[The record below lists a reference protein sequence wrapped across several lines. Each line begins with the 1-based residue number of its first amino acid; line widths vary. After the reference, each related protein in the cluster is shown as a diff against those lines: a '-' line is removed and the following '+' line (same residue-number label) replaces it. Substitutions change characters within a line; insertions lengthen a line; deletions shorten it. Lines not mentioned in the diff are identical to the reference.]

1 MKKLLFIIFITVFA
15 VTFANAQ
22 SKIAASVQGTVSFP
36 TGDFGD
42 GAGTGFG
49 VTGTFIYSV
58 SPMLDVTGSVGY
70 LKWGTKES
78 IPGYE
83 ISFSDIPILVGL
95 RYTFGKGQFLPYGTA
110 EVGLHM
116 LSTSIKGSLYG
127 FPIDESDTETKFG
140 IAPGFGFLY
149 KFNPKTALDVNAK
162 YNVIFTESSSTT
174 HLSVNA
180 GVLFGL

>member
-1 MKKLLFIIFITVFA
+1 MKKLLFVVLVTVFA

-22 SKIAASVQGTVSFP
+22 SKMAASAQGTLSFP

-49 VTGTFIYSV
+49 AAGTFIYSV

-70 LKWGTKES
+70 VKWGTKES

-83 ISFSDIPILVGL
+83 VSFSDIPILVGL
-95 RYTFGKGQFLPYGTA
+95 RYTFGKGQFLPYGAA
-110 EVGLHM
+110 EVGLHI
-116 LSTSIKGSLYG
+116 LSSSVKGDLFG
-127 FPIDESDTETKFG
+127 FQVDQSETETKFG
-140 IAPGFGFLY
+140 FAPGFGFLY

-162 YNVIFTESSSTT
+162 YNIIFTEGSSTT
-174 HLSVNA
+174 HLSVNV

>member
-1 MKKLLFIIFITVFA
+1 MKKVFLVLFVAFFA
-15 VTFANAQ
+15 VAFTYAQ
-22 SKIAASVQGTVSFP
+22 SKMAASVQGTLSFP

-49 VTGTFIYSV
+49 ASGTFVYSV

-70 LKWGTKES
+70 IKWGTKES

-83 ISFSDIPILVGL
+83 VSSSDIPILIGL
-95 RYTFGKGQFLPYGTA
+95 RYTFGKGQFLPYGAA

-116 LSTSIKGSLYG
+116 LSSSVKGDLFG
-127 FPIDESDTETKFG
+127 FPVDESSTETKFG

-162 YNVIFTESSSTT
+162 YNMIFTEGSSTT
-174 HLSVNA
+174 HLSVDV

>member
-1 MKKLLFIIFITVFA
+1 MKKLLFIVLVTVFA

-22 SKIAASVQGTVSFP
+22 SKMAASVQGTLSFP
-36 TGDFGD
+36 TGDFRD

-49 VTGTFIYSV
+49 AAGTFIYSV

-70 LKWGTKES
+70 LKWGSKES

-83 ISFSDIPILVGL
+83 VSFSDIPILVGL
-95 RYTFGKGQFLPYGTA
+95 RYTFGKGQFLPYGAA

-116 LSTSIKGSLYG
+116 LSTSVKGNLFG
-127 FPIDESDTETKFG
+127 FSVDKSDTKFG
-140 IAPGFGFLY
+140 ITPGFGFLY
-149 KFNPKTALDVNAK
+149 KFNPKTSLDVNAK
-162 YNVIFTESSSTT
+162 YNIIFTEGSSTT
-174 HLSVNA
+174 HLSVNV